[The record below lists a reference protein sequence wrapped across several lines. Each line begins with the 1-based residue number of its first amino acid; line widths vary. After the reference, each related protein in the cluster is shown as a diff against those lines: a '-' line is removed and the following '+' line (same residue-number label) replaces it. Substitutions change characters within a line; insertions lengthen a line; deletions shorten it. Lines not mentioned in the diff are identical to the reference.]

1 MKIRGLILVTFFMIS
16 CSSFQFENKSEINR
30 EGIRQT
36 FIHNSNDIHSCY
48 KQHGEEKNISGKLI
62 FDFEVDDQGHVLN
75 AKASNDKSTIRDLD
89 LGECIGAKM
98 KAWVF
103 PKSASTETTRV
114 FYPIYFD
121 AKEKTSKQ

>member
-16 CSSFQFENKSEINR
+16 CSSFQFENKSDINR

-36 FIHNSNDIHSCY
+36 FIQNSKDIHTCY
-48 KQHGEEKNISGKLI
+48 EEHGSEKKLSGKLI
-62 FDFEVDDQGHVLN
+62 FDFEVDDQGRILHS
-75 AKASNDKSTIRDLD
+75 KTSEEKSTIHDND
-89 LGECIGAKM
+89 LGECIGTKM
-98 KAWVF
+98 KTWVF

-121 AKEKTSKQ
+121 AKDKTSKQ